1 MRLCRIFSYMLT
13 FQSTCPARGTTPQT
27 PPIARQRLFQS
38 TCPARGTTTHHLSAD
53 SRAHISIHV
62 PREGHDQ
69 ILMAILSSL
78 LLFQSTCPARGTT
91 KVRYGLFH
99 GFCNFNPRAPRGA
112 RRGIRNAEAERREF
126 QSTCPAR
133 GTTTEPTA
141 RIVSSVISIHV
152 PREGHD
158 FIAIG
163 IISRPIK
170 FQSTCPARGTT
181 TIKLKIVKMQA
192 ISIHVPREGHD
203 HRATSSNATQAH
215 FNPRAPRGARRKL
228 LSRSYNAMTFQ
239 STCPARGTTAS

>member
-1 MRLCRIFSYMLT
+1 
-13 FQSTCPARGTTPQT
+13 
-27 PPIARQRLFQS
+27 
-38 TCPARGTTTHHLSAD
+38 
-53 SRAHISIHV
+53 
-62 PREGHDQ
+62 
-69 ILMAILSSL
+69 MAILSSL

-181 TIKLKIVKMQA
+181 RLVCLDLRRFY

-203 HRATSSNATQAH
+203 NRITSNRFRVNN
-215 FNPRAPRGARRKL
+215 FNPRAPRGARQRLCGCFSCFLDFNPRAPRGARLHKQ
-228 LSRSYNAMTFQ
+228 RSL
-239 STCPARGTTAS
+239 